1 MQLISARLLTSQFW
15 SKGEKSQSI
24 LSAIR
29 RLLKYGS
36 PLYDGSPQKGYKF
49 WEMSGSRLKINVIAI
64 WLDCSVPS
72 CFSLGINYITPDKF
86 ASMLFND
93 ARIIS
98 KGRYINDIRTARDRT
113 EGGQGGLKI
122 ANTCGPTLLIG
133 LHETQTFW
141 GGIHNPE
148 NFADVI
154 YEWSLIKLLR

>member
-1 MQLISARLLTSQFW
+1 
-15 SKGEKSQSI
+15 
-24 LSAIR
+24 
-29 RLLKYGS
+29 
-36 PLYDGSPQKGYKF
+36 
-49 WEMSGSRLKINVIAI
+49 
-64 WLDCSVPS
+64 
-72 CFSLGINYITPDKF
+72 
-86 ASMLFND
+86 MLFND

-98 KGRYINDIRTARDRT
+98 KGRYINDIRTARDSTEGDRT